1 MFCFKNSLPRN
12 RSGAWTVSFG
22 HLMLLSEHIRA
33 KRSRRAARRLMSLVL
48 ATMVGL
54 PLVPEPARASGF
66 GLSSI
71 TGFFSG
77 WFAGPTAPPAAPES
91 RVTPRDG
98 RFVVSEADWQTFER
112 KPVASVRFRELV
124 QTEGRLAIDENSATS
139 VISPY
144 SGRTLRI
151 AVVPGDV
158 VTKGQPLLF
167 LEAND
172 MVQAQNDFV
181 AALSALDKSVAQMR
195 LAEINDRRQRDLF
208 AGRATTQ
215 RDVDQARA
223 DLDAAR
229 ADNRTATTA
238 LEAVENRLHLFG
250 KTDDDI
256 ARFRAGRRID
266 PQVALLSPIEGVVV
280 SRKVGPGQFLT
291 GGAGEPI
298 FVIDDLET
306 LWLNAYVREDEA
318 PRIARGAPLEFRVL
332 AFGDRVFTGRI
343 DFIAPTIDAANRRL
357 LVRATVDNP
366 GLVLKQQM
374 FANVEIQVGEPIES
388 PSIAR
393 NAIIYEGDV
402 ARVWVAH
409 PDRAVELRRVKVG
422 LIRGDKV
429 QILEGL
435 KVGEE
440 VVVRGA
446 LFVDQMTAAFR
457 R

>member
-1 MFCFKNSLPRN
+1 MI
-12 RSGAWTVSFG
+12 
-22 HLMLLSEHIRA
+22 LSEPIRA
-33 KRSRRAARRLMSLVL
+33 ERSRRARRRATGL
-48 ATMVGL
+48 ALAAML
-54 PLVPEPARASGF
+54 AFPLSPAEASGF
-66 GLSSI
+66 GLASI
-71 TGFFSG
+71 TGFFSSLFG
-77 WFAGPTAPPAAPES
+77 STATPPAAEAS

-98 RFVVSEADWQTFER
+98 RFVVSEADWATFER
-112 KPVASVRFRELV
+112 KPVSTQQFRELV

-181 AALSALDKSVAQMR
+181 AALSSLDKSVTQLR

-229 ADNRTATTA
+229 ADNRTATTG
-238 LEAVENRLHLFG
+238 LEAVENRLRLFG
-250 KTDDDI
+250 KTDADI
-256 ARFRAGRRID
+256 ERFRAGRRID

-318 PRIARGAPLEFRVL
+318 PRIARGALLEFRVL

-343 DFIAPTIDAANRRL
+343 DFIAPTIDASNRRL

-374 FANVEIQVGEPIES
+374 FANVAIQVGEPVQS
-388 PSIAR
+388 PSIPR

-409 PDRAVELRRVKVG
+409 PDRAVELRRIKVG

-429 QILEGL
+429 QILDGL
-435 KVGEE
+435 TPGEE